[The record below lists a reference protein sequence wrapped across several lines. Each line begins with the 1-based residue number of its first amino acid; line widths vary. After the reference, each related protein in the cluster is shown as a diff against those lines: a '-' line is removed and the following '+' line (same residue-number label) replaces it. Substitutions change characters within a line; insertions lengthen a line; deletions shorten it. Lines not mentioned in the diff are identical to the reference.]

1 MYVVLARKYR
11 PQALSEVIGQDA
23 VVRTLRNAITLQRIH
38 HAYLFTGA
46 RGVGKTSIARILA
59 KSLNCEKGPT
69 DNPCGEC
76 TSCVEIARSTSPD
89 VFEIDGASNTSVD
102 NVRELRETV
111 KYLPTRG
118 KHKIY
123 IIDEVHML
131 STSAFNA
138 LLKTLEEPPSHVLFV
153 FATTEPHKIP
163 ITILSRCQRFDFRRV
178 ATTVLSQRL
187 REVIKAEGLTFDEPS
202 LAIISQ
208 AADGSV
214 RDAMSL
220 LDQVIAFAGDHAD
233 ATKTREALGLLDRE
247 KVRAL
252 LAAVLAR
259 EPAQVTALVQ
269 GAYASGADLG
279 EIGERLVEAVR
290 DLTVMK
296 LSKGESALVAGLLPE
311 ELAALEQLAGPLSVP
326 DLHRLFSLLVKTAEE
341 TAKSPFPH
349 LAFEMGLLRACD
361 LEPVQSLAALVA
373 EMRGGTPAAVPARA
387 TAPTA
392 AATTSPAPPASA
404 RMTVTA
410 PHHSAPKIASAPR
423 APEAPIAPPTA
434 RSFEDMIAA
443 DRAEEAAARSAPA
456 RPTVPSP
463 TVPSPTVPA
472 AKLAPPADYKEFTR
486 RAIEAKP
493 RLGTAL
499 EHVACSTFSA
509 EGISLSVP
517 PNEEVFA
524 DMLSEVDSSKWL
536 HDFAAQQ
543 FGRAVAVSIS
553 RGSLPQQTLA
563 SERAQER
570 RSEVSDLKKSALA
583 HPAVNTVLA
592 KLGGDVARVEVS
604 SALSHPVDDYE
615 Q

>member
-11 PQALSEVIGQDA
+11 PQALNEVIGQDA

-69 DNPCGEC
+69 DTPCGEC
-76 TSCVEIARSTSPD
+76 TPCVEIARSTSPD

-138 LLKTLEEPPSHVLFV
+138 LLKTLEEPPAHVLFV

-178 ATTVLSQRL
+178 ATTVLAQRL

-202 LAIISQ
+202 LAIIAQ

-220 LDQVIAFAGDHAD
+220 LDQVIAFAGDNAD
-233 ATKTREALGLLDRE
+233 AGKTREALGLLDRE

-259 EPAQVTALVQ
+259 QPAQVTELVQ
-269 GAYASGADLG
+269 GAYASGADLS

-296 LSKGESALVAGLLPE
+296 LSRGQSALVAGLLPE
-311 ELAALEQLAGPLSVP
+311 ELAALEALAAPLSVP

-361 LEPVQSLAALVA
+361 LEPVQSLASLVA
-373 EMRGGTPAAVPARA
+373 ELRGGAPAQIATPAV
-387 TAPTA
+387 AP
-392 AATTSPAPPASA
+392 SASS

-410 PHHSAPKIASAPR
+410 PQNMAPKIATAP
-423 APEAPIAPPTA
+423 
-434 RSFEDMIAA
+434 RSFESMAEARGNEALAA
-443 DRAEEAAARSAPA
+443 PMVS
-456 RPTVPSP
+456 PSP
-463 TVPSPTVPA
+463 AVPA
-472 AKLAPPADYKEFTR
+472 ALPPPADYKEFTR

-493 RLGTAL
+493 RIGTAL
-499 EHVACSTFSA
+499 EHVACSAFSS

-517 PNEEVFA
+517 ANEAVFA

-543 FGRAVAVSIS
+543 FGRAVAVSVS
-553 RGSLPQQTLA
+553 RGAAPQQTTLA
-563 SERAQER
+563 AERAQER
-570 RSEVSDLKKSALA
+570 RSEVSELKKSALA
-583 HPAVNTVLA
+583 HPAVGSVLA
-592 KLGGDVARVEVS
+592 KLGGDVARVEVTP
-604 SALSHPVDDYE
+604 ALSHPVDDYE
-615 Q
+615 

>member
-11 PQALSEVIGQDA
+11 PQTLTEVIGQEA

-69 DNPCGEC
+69 DTPCGVC
-76 TSCVEIARSTSPD
+76 TACVEIARSTSPD

-138 LLKTLEEPPSHVLFV
+138 LLKTLEEPPEHVLFV

-178 ATTVLSQRL
+178 ATPVLVQRL
-187 REVIKAEGLTFDEPS
+187 REVVQAEGLTFDEPS
-202 LAIISQ
+202 LAIVAQ

-220 LDQVIAFAGDHAD
+220 LDQVIAFAGDKAD
-233 ATKTREALGLLDRE
+233 AQKTREALGLLDRE

-259 EPAQVTALVQ
+259 QPAQVTELVQ
-269 GAYASGADLG
+269 GAYASGADLS
-279 EIGERLVEAVR
+279 EIAERLVEAVR

-296 LSKGESALVAGLLPE
+296 LSRGESALVAGLLPE
-311 ELAALEQLAGPLSVP
+311 ELAVLRELSEPLSVP
-326 DLHRLFSLLVKTAEE
+326 DLHRLFSLLVRTAEE

-361 LEPVQSLAALVA
+361 LEPVQALAELVA
-373 EMRGGTPAAVPARA
+373 ELRGGAPSTTPPARVTI
-387 TAPTA
+387 TAPQH
-392 AATTSPAPPASA
+392 
-404 RMTVTA
+404 V
-410 PHHSAPKIASAPR
+410 APKIASAPPLPR
-423 APEAPIAPPTA
+423 IVEAT
-434 RSFEDMIAA
+434 
-443 DRAEEAAARSAPA
+443 APA
-456 RPTVPSP
+456 RAAE
-463 TVPSPTVPA
+463 VPA
-472 AKLAPPADYKEFTR
+472 AAAPPADYKEFTR

-499 EHVACSTFSA
+499 EHVACLAFSA
-509 EGISLSVP
+509 TGITLSVP
-517 PNEEVFA
+517 ANEEVFA
-524 DMLSEVDSSKWL
+524 DMLSDPDGNKWL
-536 HDFAAQQ
+536 HDFAARM
-543 FGRAVAVSIS
+543 FGRAVPVSIS
-553 RGSLPQQTLA
+553 RGAQAQAATLA
-563 SERAQER
+563 SERRDER
-570 RSEVSDLKKSALA
+570 RNEVSDLKKSALA
-583 HPAVNTVLA
+583 HPAVGTVLA
-592 KLGGDVARVEVS
+592 KLGGDVSRVEVTP
-604 SALSHPVDDYE
+604 ALSHPADDYD
-615 Q
+615 